1 VNTYKKNAIIIGA
14 LFIITTIAGIV
25 ESNFAAPI
33 LQGSLNNVYPNEILV
48 KLGALLILAMSIG
61 IVGISIMIFP
71 VLKKFNLTTA
81 ITYVSFRTIE
91 CVFLIVGAVVSLF
104 LITLSRNYISSGTLD
119 VSYFQTI
126 SSSAIS
132 VRYLA
137 YQIAM
142 VILGLGSMMVCHLLF
157 QSKLIPRWLSVWG
170 FIGYALLFASA
181 LLDILGIVDTI
192 HGIGMMM
199 YIPGGVFELII
210 FPLWLMIKGFNSSAL
225 ALVN

>member
-1 VNTYKKNAIIIGA
+1 
-14 LFIITTIAGIV
+14 
-25 ESNFAAPI
+25 
-33 LQGSLNNVYPNEILV
+33 
-48 KLGALLILAMSIG
+48 MSIG